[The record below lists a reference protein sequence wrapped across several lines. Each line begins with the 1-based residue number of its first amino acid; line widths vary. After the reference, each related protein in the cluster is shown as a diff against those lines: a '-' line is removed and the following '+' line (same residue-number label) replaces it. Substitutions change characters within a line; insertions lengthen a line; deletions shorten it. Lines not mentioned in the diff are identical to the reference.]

1 VFPLALVIAKELQ
14 PKSIELIIDGWMDGW
29 MDEKQY

>member
-14 PKSIELIIDGWMDGW
+14 PKSIELIIDGWMDG
-29 MDEKQY
+29 